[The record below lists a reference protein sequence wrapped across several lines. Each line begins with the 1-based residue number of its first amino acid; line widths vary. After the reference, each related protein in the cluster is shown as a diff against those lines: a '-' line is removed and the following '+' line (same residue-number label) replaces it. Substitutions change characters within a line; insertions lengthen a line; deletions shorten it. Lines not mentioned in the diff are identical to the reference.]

1 MHKIL
6 QNHLLCA
13 FVANL
18 KIDTFYG
25 LYQES
30 FCDKNLAIR
39 KVFVFCDSGPSLARL
54 EPKLQMLKLM
64 TMAML
69 EMMICRTIISQT
81 IPLFKQPKKFH
92 RWIEV
97 SFGILFL
104 VVVQCLEQWER
115 TISFLNKSWY
125 FVQTREPLFFK
136 VLTTKMSPI

>member
-1 MHKIL
+1 MVYFWSI
-6 QNHLLCA
+6 
-13 FVANL
+13 
-18 KIDTFYG
+18 
-25 LYQES
+25 S
-30 FCDKNLAIR
+30 
-39 KVFVFCDSGPSLARL
+39 SRL

-69 EMMICRTIISQT
+69 VMMICRTIISQT

-97 SFGILFL
+97 PLGNLFL

-125 FVQTREPLFFK
+125 FVQTREPLFLK
-136 VLTTKMSPI
+136 VLTTKHEPNENTVKYYLSNL

>member
-1 MHKIL
+1 MP
-6 QNHLLCA
+6 
-13 FVANL
+13 
-18 KIDTFYG
+18 
-25 LYQES
+25 
-30 FCDKNLAIR
+30 IR
-39 KVFVFCDSGPSLARL
+39 LEVVFRWFIFGPSLARL

-69 EMMICRTIISQT
+69 VMMICRTIISQT

-97 SFGILFL
+97 PLGILFL

-125 FVQTREPLFFK
+125 FVQTREPLFF
-136 VLTTKMSPI
+136 TTLLQK